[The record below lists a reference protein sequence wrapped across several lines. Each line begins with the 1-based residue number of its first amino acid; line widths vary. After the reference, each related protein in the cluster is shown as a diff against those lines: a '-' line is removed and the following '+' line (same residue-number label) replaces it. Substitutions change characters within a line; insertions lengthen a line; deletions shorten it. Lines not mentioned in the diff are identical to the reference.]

1 MDARTDEVQRWYV
14 NRFLRLRETAFSR
27 PESYFHRYA
36 ALSDGE
42 AVDTARRIWRETNE
56 PNLVEN
62 VLPTRGRA
70 TLVLTKGPDHAVRRV
85 RLRKL

>member
-1 MDARTDEVQRWYV
+1 MVRRAVPAAARDRVR
-14 NRFLRLRETAFSR
+14 R
-27 PESYFHRYA
+27 PATRTSTGTPRSPTTRPGPRAE
-36 ALSDGE
+36 
-42 AVDTARRIWRETNE
+42 RIWETINE

-70 TLVLTKGPDHAVRRV
+70 TLVLSKGADHSVRRV

>member
-1 MDARTDEVQRWYV
+1 VVRP
-14 NRFLRLRETAFSR
+14 RFLRLRETAFAR

-36 ALSDGE
+36 SLSDGE
-42 AVDTARRIWRETNE
+42 AIRTAEQIWHDINE
-56 PNLVEN
+56 RNLVEN

-70 TLVLTKGPDHAVRRV
+70 TLVLTKGADHAVRRI